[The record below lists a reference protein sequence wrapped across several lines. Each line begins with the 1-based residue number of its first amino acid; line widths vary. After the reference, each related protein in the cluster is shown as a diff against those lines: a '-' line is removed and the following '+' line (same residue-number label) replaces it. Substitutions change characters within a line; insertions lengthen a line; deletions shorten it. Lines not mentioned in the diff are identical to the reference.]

1 MGLTDPIIMT
11 EGESEWQPGAP
22 PAPGRRS
29 SAVPTAARI
38 ILSPTSAVPSV
49 TASRH
54 PRAASRTTRPP
65 KAGAP
70 AASAWSPTPGEAATA
85 EEAGGLCASWARW
98 CPWGLSWRLSGLS
111 SRWSAPSSTGAA
123 AELRPALQPARHLQ
137 FRGSHRL
144 PDSSAS
150 PAPTG
155 GVEPTRSPEPS
166 GTIPASQTATSF
178 TLNRKDF
185 TLSQAGDV
193 WNLGPAFL
201 PAGSTGTLTW
211 NSSKPEVATVSDSGI
226 VTAVAP
232 GVATI
237 TATMAGGYTQECI
250 VRCTWTGASSGGSG
264 SAAATLTPSHSDVTL
279 YKAGESF
286 RFRVSGHRQ
295 HAGVEYLQFRGG
307 LGGRQRHRHR
317 REQGHL
323 ATSPPPWTGR
333 PLPASSGVISD
344 ASVSGRAFGPVLFCC
359 RCNLARKR
367 L

>member
-1 MGLTDPIIMT
+1 MATRRSTGTRP
-11 EGESEWQPGAP
+11 EVVRCPYCGEDYSVTYKRCPFCDGKPAPESSFEDDP
-22 PAPGRRS
+22 PAEGRRS
-29 SAVPTAARI
+29 GGKRLVSNTRGGGYGGGGWGPLRIVGTVVSLGLIVAAVWI
-38 ILSPTSAVPSV
+38 VVSVVSPLVN
-49 TASRH
+49 R
-54 PRAASRTTRPP
+54 
-65 KAGAP
+65 G
-70 AASAWSPTPGEAATA
+70 
-85 EEAGGLCASWARW
+85 
-98 CPWGLSWRLSGLS
+98 S
-111 SRWSAPSSTGAA
+111 SLNSDQPSSPPVTSSSAAPTG
-123 AELRPALQPARHLQ
+123 
-137 FRGSHRL
+137 S

-286 RFRVSGHRQ
+286 RFRVSGTDSTPVWSTSNP
-295 HAGVEYLQFRGG
+295 GV
-307 LGGRQRHRHR
+307 
-317 REQGHL
+317 
-323 ATSPPPWTGR
+323 
-333 PLPASSGVISD
+333 
-344 ASVSGRAFGPVLFCC
+344 ASVDGSGTVTAVSKGTCNVTATVDGQTFTCIV
-359 RCNLARKR
+359 RCNF
-367 L
+367 

>member
-1 MGLTDPIIMT
+1 MATRRSTGTRP
-11 EGESEWQPGAP
+11 EVVRCPYCGEDYSVTYKRCPFCDGKPAPESSFEDDP
-22 PAPGRRS
+22 PAEGRRS
-29 SAVPTAARI
+29 GGKRLVSNTRGGGYGGGGWGPLRIVGTVGSLGLIVAAVWI
-38 ILSPTSAVPSV
+38 VVSVVSPLVN
-49 TASRH
+49 R
-54 PRAASRTTRPP
+54 
-65 KAGAP
+65 G
-70 AASAWSPTPGEAATA
+70 
-85 EEAGGLCASWARW
+85 
-98 CPWGLSWRLSGLS
+98 S
-111 SRWSAPSSTGAA
+111 SLNSDQPSSPPVTSSSAAPTG
-123 AELRPALQPARHLQ
+123 
-137 FRGSHRL
+137 S

-211 NSSKPEVATVSDSGI
+211 SSSKPEVATVSDSGI

-286 RFRVSGHRQ
+286 RFRVSGTDSTP
-295 HAGVEYLQFRGG
+295 VWS
-307 LGGRQRHRHR
+307 
-317 REQGHL
+317 
-323 ATSPPPWTGR
+323 TSN
-333 PLPASSGVISD
+333 SGV
-344 ASVSGRAFGPVLFCC
+344 ASVDGSGTVTAVSKGTCNVTATVDGQTFTCIV
-359 RCNLARKR
+359 RCNF
-367 L
+367 

>member
-1 MGLTDPIIMT
+1 MATRRSTGTRP
-11 EGESEWQPGAP
+11 EVVRCPYCGEDYSVTYKRCPFCDGKPAPESSFEDDP
-22 PAPGRRS
+22 PAEGRRS
-29 SAVPTAARI
+29 GGKRLVSNTRGGGYGGGGWGPLRIVGTVVSLGLIVAAVWI
-38 ILSPTSAVPSV
+38 VVSVVSPLVN
-49 TASRH
+49 R
-54 PRAASRTTRPP
+54 
-65 KAGAP
+65 G
-70 AASAWSPTPGEAATA
+70 
-85 EEAGGLCASWARW
+85 
-98 CPWGLSWRLSGLS
+98 S
-111 SRWSAPSSTGAA
+111 SLNSNQPSSPPVTSSSAAPTG
-123 AELRPALQPARHLQ
+123 
-137 FRGSHRL
+137 S

-150 PAPTG
+150 HAPTG

-211 NSSKPEVATVSDSGI
+211 SSSKPEVATVSDSGI

-286 RFRVSGHRQ
+286 RFRVSGTDSTP
-295 HAGVEYLQFRGG
+295 VWS
-307 LGGRQRHRHR
+307 
-317 REQGHL
+317 
-323 ATSPPPWTGR
+323 TSN
-333 PLPASSGVISD
+333 SGV
-344 ASVSGRAFGPVLFCC
+344 ASVDGSGTVTAVSKGTCNVTATVDGQTFTCIV
-359 RCNLARKR
+359 RCNF
-367 L
+367 

>member
-1 MGLTDPIIMT
+1 MATRRSTGTRP
-11 EGESEWQPGAP
+11 EVVRCPYCGEDYSVTYKRCPFCDGKPAPESSFEDDP
-22 PAPGRRS
+22 PAEGRRS
-29 SAVPTAARI
+29 GGKRLVSNTRGGGYGGGSWGPLRIVGTVVSLGLIVAAVWI
-38 ILSPTSAVPSV
+38 VVSVVSPLVN
-49 TASRH
+49 R
-54 PRAASRTTRPP
+54 
-65 KAGAP
+65 G
-70 AASAWSPTPGEAATA
+70 
-85 EEAGGLCASWARW
+85 
-98 CPWGLSWRLSGLS
+98 S
-111 SRWSAPSSTGAA
+111 SLNSDQPSSPPVTSSSAAPTG
-123 AELRPALQPARHLQ
+123 
-137 FRGSHRL
+137 S

-286 RFRVSGHRQ
+286 RFRVSGTDSTP
-295 HAGVEYLQFRGG
+295 VWS
-307 LGGRQRHRHR
+307 
-317 REQGHL
+317 
-323 ATSPPPWTGR
+323 TSN
-333 PLPASSGVISD
+333 SGV
-344 ASVSGRAFGPVLFCC
+344 ASVDGSGTVTAVSKGTCNVTATVDGQTFTCIV
-359 RCNLARKR
+359 RCNF
-367 L
+367 

>member
-1 MGLTDPIIMT
+1 MATRRSTGTRP
-11 EGESEWQPGAP
+11 EVVRCPYCGEDYSVTYKRCPFCDGKPAPESSFEDDP
-22 PAPGRRS
+22 PAEGRRS
-29 SAVPTAARI
+29 GGKRLVSNTRGGGYGGGGWGPLRIVGTVVSLGLIVAAVWI
-38 ILSPTSAVPSV
+38 VVSVVSPLVN
-49 TASRH
+49 R
-54 PRAASRTTRPP
+54 
-65 KAGAP
+65 G
-70 AASAWSPTPGEAATA
+70 
-85 EEAGGLCASWARW
+85 
-98 CPWGLSWRLSGLS
+98 S
-111 SRWSAPSSTGAA
+111 SLNSDQPSSPPVTSSSAAPTG
-123 AELRPALQPARHLQ
+123 
-137 FRGSHRL
+137 S

-286 RFRVSGHRQ
+286 RFRVSGTDSTP
-295 HAGVEYLQFRGG
+295 VWS
-307 LGGRQRHRHR
+307 
-317 REQGHL
+317 
-323 ATSPPPWTGR
+323 TSN
-333 PLPASSGVISD
+333 SGV
-344 ASVSGRAFGPVLFCC
+344 ASVDGSGTVTAVSKGTCNVTATVDGQTFTCIV
-359 RCNLARKR
+359 RCNF
-367 L
+367 

>member
-1 MGLTDPIIMT
+1 MATRRSTGTRP
-11 EGESEWQPGAP
+11 EVVRCPYCGEDYSVTYKRCPFCDGKPAPESSFEDDP
-22 PAPGRRS
+22 PAEGRRS
-29 SAVPTAARI
+29 GGKRLVSNTRGGGYGGGGWGPLRIVGTVVSLGLIVAAVWI
-38 ILSPTSAVPSV
+38 VVSVVSPLVN
-49 TASRH
+49 R
-54 PRAASRTTRPP
+54 
-65 KAGAP
+65 G
-70 AASAWSPTPGEAATA
+70 
-85 EEAGGLCASWARW
+85 
-98 CPWGLSWRLSGLS
+98 S
-111 SRWSAPSSTGAA
+111 SLNSDQPSSPPVTSSSAAPTG
-123 AELRPALQPARHLQ
+123 
-137 FRGSHRL
+137 S

-211 NSSKPEVATVSDSGI
+211 SSSKPEVATVSDSGI

-250 VRCTWTGASSGGSG
+250 VRCTWTGASSSGSG

-286 RFRVSGHRQ
+286 RFRVSGTDSTP
-295 HAGVEYLQFRGG
+295 VWS
-307 LGGRQRHRHR
+307 
-317 REQGHL
+317 
-323 ATSPPPWTGR
+323 TSN
-333 PLPASSGVISD
+333 SGV
-344 ASVSGRAFGPVLFCC
+344 ASVDGSGTVTAVSKGTCNVTATVDGQTFTCIV
-359 RCNLARKR
+359 RCNF
-367 L
+367 

>member
-1 MGLTDPIIMT
+1 MATRRSTGTRP
-11 EGESEWQPGAP
+11 EVVRCPYCGEDYSVTYKRCPFCDGKPAPESSFEDDP
-22 PAPGRRS
+22 PAEGRRS
-29 SAVPTAARI
+29 GSKRLVSNTRGGGYGGGGWGPLRIVGTVVSLGLIVAAVWI
-38 ILSPTSAVPSV
+38 VVSVVSPLVN
-49 TASRH
+49 R
-54 PRAASRTTRPP
+54 
-65 KAGAP
+65 G
-70 AASAWSPTPGEAATA
+70 
-85 EEAGGLCASWARW
+85 
-98 CPWGLSWRLSGLS
+98 S
-111 SRWSAPSSTGAA
+111 SLNSDQPSSPPVTSSSAAPTG
-123 AELRPALQPARHLQ
+123 
-137 FRGSHRL
+137 S

-211 NSSKPEVATVSDSGI
+211 SSSKPEVATVSDSGI

-232 GVATI
+232 GVTTI

-264 SAAATLTPSHSDVTL
+264 SAVATLTPSHSDVTL

-286 RFRVSGHRQ
+286 RFRVSGTDSTP
-295 HAGVEYLQFRGG
+295 VWS
-307 LGGRQRHRHR
+307 
-317 REQGHL
+317 
-323 ATSPPPWTGR
+323 TSN
-333 PLPASSGVISD
+333 SGV
-344 ASVSGRAFGPVLFCC
+344 ASVDGSGTVTAVSKGTCNVTATVDGQTFTCIV
-359 RCNLARKR
+359 RCNF
-367 L
+367 

>member
-1 MGLTDPIIMT
+1 MATRRSTGTRP
-11 EGESEWQPGAP
+11 EVVRCPYCGEDYSVTYKRCPFCDGKPAPESSFEDDP
-22 PAPGRRS
+22 PAEGRRS
-29 SAVPTAARI
+29 GGKRLVSNTRGGGYGGGGWGPLRIVGTVVSLGLIVAAVWI
-38 ILSPTSAVPSV
+38 VVSVVSPLVN
-49 TASRH
+49 R
-54 PRAASRTTRPP
+54 
-65 KAGAP
+65 G
-70 AASAWSPTPGEAATA
+70 
-85 EEAGGLCASWARW
+85 
-98 CPWGLSWRLSGLS
+98 S
-111 SRWSAPSSTGAA
+111 SLNSDQPSSPPVTSSSAAPTG
-123 AELRPALQPARHLQ
+123 
-137 FRGSHRL
+137 S

-211 NSSKPEVATVSDSGI
+211 SSSKPEVAIVSDSGI

-286 RFRVSGHRQ
+286 RFRVSGTDSTP
-295 HAGVEYLQFRGG
+295 VWS
-307 LGGRQRHRHR
+307 
-317 REQGHL
+317 
-323 ATSPPPWTGR
+323 TSN
-333 PLPASSGVISD
+333 SGV
-344 ASVSGRAFGPVLFCC
+344 ASVDGSGTVTAVSKGTCNVTATVDGQTFTCIV
-359 RCNLARKR
+359 RCNF
-367 L
+367 

>member
-1 MGLTDPIIMT
+1 MATRRSTGTRP
-11 EGESEWQPGAP
+11 EVVRCPYCGEDYSVTYKRCPFCDGKPAPESSFEDDP
-22 PAPGRRS
+22 PAEGRRS
-29 SAVPTAARI
+29 GGKRLVSNTRGGGYGGGGWGPLRIVGTVVSLGLIVAAVWI
-38 ILSPTSAVPSV
+38 VVSVVSPLVN
-49 TASRH
+49 R
-54 PRAASRTTRPP
+54 
-65 KAGAP
+65 G
-70 AASAWSPTPGEAATA
+70 
-85 EEAGGLCASWARW
+85 
-98 CPWGLSWRLSGLS
+98 S
-111 SRWSAPSSTGAA
+111 SLNSDQPSSPPVTSSSAAPTG
-123 AELRPALQPARHLQ
+123 
-137 FRGSHRL
+137 S

-155 GVEPTRSPEPS
+155 GVELTRSPEPS

-286 RFRVSGHRQ
+286 RFRVSGTDSTP
-295 HAGVEYLQFRGG
+295 VWS
-307 LGGRQRHRHR
+307 
-317 REQGHL
+317 
-323 ATSPPPWTGR
+323 TSN
-333 PLPASSGVISD
+333 SGV
-344 ASVSGRAFGPVLFCC
+344 ASVDGSGTVTAVSKGTCNVTATVDGQTFTCIV
-359 RCNLARKR
+359 RCNF
-367 L
+367 

>member
-1 MGLTDPIIMT
+1 MATRRSTGTRP
-11 EGESEWQPGAP
+11 EVVRCPYCGEDYSVTYKRCPFCDGKPAPESSFEDDP
-22 PAPGRRS
+22 PAEGWRSGGKRLVSNTRGGGYGGGGWGPLRIVGTVVSLGLIVAAVWIVVSVVSPLVNRGSSLNSDQPSSPPVTSS
-29 SAVPTAARI
+29 SAAPT
-38 ILSPTSAVPSV
+38 
-49 TASRH
+49 
-54 PRAASRTTRPP
+54 
-65 KAGAP
+65 
-70 AASAWSPTPGEAATA
+70 
-85 EEAGGLCASWARW
+85 
-98 CPWGLSWRLSGLS
+98 
-111 SRWSAPSSTGAA
+111 
-123 AELRPALQPARHLQ
+123 
-137 FRGSHRL
+137 GS

-211 NSSKPEVATVSDSGI
+211 SSSKPEVATVSDSGI

-286 RFRVSGHRQ
+286 RFRVSGTDSTP
-295 HAGVEYLQFRGG
+295 VWS
-307 LGGRQRHRHR
+307 
-317 REQGHL
+317 
-323 ATSPPPWTGR
+323 TSN
-333 PLPASSGVISD
+333 SGV
-344 ASVSGRAFGPVLFCC
+344 ASVDGSGTVTAVSKGTCNVTATVDGQTFTCIV
-359 RCNLARKR
+359 RCNF
-367 L
+367 

>member
-1 MGLTDPIIMT
+1 MATRRSTGTRP
-11 EGESEWQPGAP
+11 EVVRCPYCGEDYSVTYKRCPFCDGKPAPESSFEDDP
-22 PAPGRRS
+22 PAEGRRS
-29 SAVPTAARI
+29 GGKRLVSNTRGGGYGGGGWGPLRIVGTVVSLGLIVAAVWI
-38 ILSPTSAVPSV
+38 VVSVVSPLVN
-49 TASRH
+49 R
-54 PRAASRTTRPP
+54 
-65 KAGAP
+65 G
-70 AASAWSPTPGEAATA
+70 
-85 EEAGGLCASWARW
+85 
-98 CPWGLSWRLSGLS
+98 S
-111 SRWSAPSSTGAA
+111 SLNSNQPSSPPVTSSSAAPTG
-123 AELRPALQPARHLQ
+123 
-137 FRGSHRL
+137 S

-286 RFRVSGHRQ
+286 RFRVSGTDSTP
-295 HAGVEYLQFRGG
+295 VWS
-307 LGGRQRHRHR
+307 
-317 REQGHL
+317 
-323 ATSPPPWTGR
+323 TSN
-333 PLPASSGVISD
+333 SGV
-344 ASVSGRAFGPVLFCC
+344 ASVDGSGTVTAVSKGTCNVTATVDGQTFTCIV
-359 RCNLARKR
+359 RCNF
-367 L
+367 

>member
-1 MGLTDPIIMT
+1 MATRRSTGTRP
-11 EGESEWQPGAP
+11 EVVRCPYCGEDYSVTYKRCPFCDGKPAPESSFEDDP
-22 PAPGRRS
+22 PAEGRRS
-29 SAVPTAARI
+29 GGKRLVSNTRGGGYGGGGWGPLRIVGTVVSLGLIVAAVWIVVSVVAPLVNQGRS
-38 ILSPTSAVPSV
+38 LNSNQPTSPPV
-49 TASRH
+49 TSSS
-54 PRAASRTTRPP
+54 AA
-65 KAGAP
+65 
-70 AASAWSPTPGEAATA
+70 PT
-85 EEAGGLCASWARW
+85 
-98 CPWGLSWRLSGLS
+98 
-111 SRWSAPSSTGAA
+111 
-123 AELRPALQPARHLQ
+123 
-137 FRGSHRL
+137 GS

-211 NSSKPEVATVSDSGI
+211 SSSKPEVATVSDSGI

-286 RFRVSGHRQ
+286 RFRVSGTDSTP
-295 HAGVEYLQFRGG
+295 VWS
-307 LGGRQRHRHR
+307 
-317 REQGHL
+317 
-323 ATSPPPWTGR
+323 TSN
-333 PLPASSGVISD
+333 SGV
-344 ASVSGRAFGPVLFCC
+344 ASVDGSGTVTAVSKGTCNVTATVDGQTFTCIV
-359 RCNLARKR
+359 RCNF
-367 L
+367 

>member
-1 MGLTDPIIMT
+1 MATRRSTGTRP
-11 EGESEWQPGAP
+11 EVVRCPYCGEDYSVTYKRCPFCDGKPAPESSFEDDP
-22 PAPGRRS
+22 PAEGWRSGGKRLVSNTRGGGYGRGGWGPLRIVGTVVSLGLIVAAVWIVVSVVSPLVNRGSSLNSDQPSSPPVTSS
-29 SAVPTAARI
+29 SAAPT
-38 ILSPTSAVPSV
+38 
-49 TASRH
+49 
-54 PRAASRTTRPP
+54 
-65 KAGAP
+65 
-70 AASAWSPTPGEAATA
+70 
-85 EEAGGLCASWARW
+85 
-98 CPWGLSWRLSGLS
+98 
-111 SRWSAPSSTGAA
+111 
-123 AELRPALQPARHLQ
+123 
-137 FRGSHRL
+137 GS

-150 PAPTG
+150 PALTG

-211 NSSKPEVATVSDSGI
+211 SSSKPEVATVSDSGI

-286 RFRVSGHRQ
+286 RFRVSGTDSTP
-295 HAGVEYLQFRGG
+295 VWS
-307 LGGRQRHRHR
+307 
-317 REQGHL
+317 
-323 ATSPPPWTGR
+323 TSN
-333 PLPASSGVISD
+333 SGV
-344 ASVSGRAFGPVLFCC
+344 ASVDGSGTVTAVSKGTCNVTATVDGQTFTCIV
-359 RCNLARKR
+359 RCNF
-367 L
+367 

>member
-1 MGLTDPIIMT
+1 MATRRSTGTRP
-11 EGESEWQPGAP
+11 EVVRCPYCGEDYSVTYKRCPFCDGKPAPESSFEDDP
-22 PAPGRRS
+22 PAEGRRS
-29 SAVPTAARI
+29 GGKRLVSNTRGGGYGGGGWGPLRIVGTVVSLGLIVAAVWI
-38 ILSPTSAVPSV
+38 VVSVVSPLVN
-49 TASRH
+49 R
-54 PRAASRTTRPP
+54 
-65 KAGAP
+65 G
-70 AASAWSPTPGEAATA
+70 
-85 EEAGGLCASWARW
+85 
-98 CPWGLSWRLSGLS
+98 S
-111 SRWSAPSSTGAA
+111 SLNSDQPSSPPVTSSSAAPTG
-123 AELRPALQPARHLQ
+123 
-137 FRGSHRL
+137 S

-250 VRCTWTGASSGGSG
+250 VRCTWTGASSGGSS

-286 RFRVSGHRQ
+286 RFRVSGTDSTP
-295 HAGVEYLQFRGG
+295 VWS
-307 LGGRQRHRHR
+307 
-317 REQGHL
+317 
-323 ATSPPPWTGR
+323 TSN
-333 PLPASSGVISD
+333 SGV
-344 ASVSGRAFGPVLFCC
+344 ASVDGSGTVTAVSKGTCNVTATVDGQTFTCIV
-359 RCNLARKR
+359 RCNF
-367 L
+367 

>member
-1 MGLTDPIIMT
+1 MATRRSTGTRP
-11 EGESEWQPGAP
+11 EVVRCPYCGEDYSVTYKRCPFCDGKPAPESSFEDDP
-22 PAPGRRS
+22 PAEGWRSGGKRLVSNTRGGGYGRGGWGPLRIVGTVVSLGLIVAAVWIVVSVVSPLVNRGRSLNSDQPSSPPVTSS
-29 SAVPTAARI
+29 SAAPT
-38 ILSPTSAVPSV
+38 
-49 TASRH
+49 
-54 PRAASRTTRPP
+54 
-65 KAGAP
+65 
-70 AASAWSPTPGEAATA
+70 
-85 EEAGGLCASWARW
+85 
-98 CPWGLSWRLSGLS
+98 
-111 SRWSAPSSTGAA
+111 
-123 AELRPALQPARHLQ
+123 
-137 FRGSHRL
+137 GS

-211 NSSKPEVATVSDSGI
+211 SSSKPEVATVSDSGI

-286 RFRVSGHRQ
+286 RFRVSGTDSTP
-295 HAGVEYLQFRGG
+295 VWS
-307 LGGRQRHRHR
+307 
-317 REQGHL
+317 
-323 ATSPPPWTGR
+323 TSN
-333 PLPASSGVISD
+333 SGV
-344 ASVSGRAFGPVLFCC
+344 ASVDGSGTVTAVSKGTCNVTATVDGQTFTCIV
-359 RCNLARKR
+359 RCNF
-367 L
+367 

>member
-1 MGLTDPIIMT
+1 MATRRSTGTRP
-11 EGESEWQPGAP
+11 EVVRCPYCGEDYSVTYKRCPFCDGKPAPESSFEDDP
-22 PAPGRRS
+22 PAEGRRS
-29 SAVPTAARI
+29 GGKRLVSNTRGGGYGGGGWGPLRIVGTVVSLGLIVAAVWI
-38 ILSPTSAVPSV
+38 VVSVVSPLVN
-49 TASRH
+49 R
-54 PRAASRTTRPP
+54 
-65 KAGAP
+65 G
-70 AASAWSPTPGEAATA
+70 
-85 EEAGGLCASWARW
+85 
-98 CPWGLSWRLSGLS
+98 S
-111 SRWSAPSSTGAA
+111 SLNSDQPSSPPVTSSSAAPTG
-123 AELRPALQPARHLQ
+123 
-137 FRGSHRL
+137 S

-166 GTIPASQTATSF
+166 ETIPASQTATSF

-211 NSSKPEVATVSDSGI
+211 SSSKPEVATVSDSGI

-286 RFRVSGHRQ
+286 RFRVSGTDSTP
-295 HAGVEYLQFRGG
+295 VWS
-307 LGGRQRHRHR
+307 
-317 REQGHL
+317 
-323 ATSPPPWTGR
+323 TSN
-333 PLPASSGVISD
+333 SGV
-344 ASVSGRAFGPVLFCC
+344 ASVDGSGTVTAVSKGTCNVTATVDGQTFTCIV
-359 RCNLARKR
+359 RCNF
-367 L
+367 

>member
-1 MGLTDPIIMT
+1 MATRRSTGTRP
-11 EGESEWQPGAP
+11 EVVRCPYCGEDYSVTYKRCPFCDGKPAPESSFEDDP
-22 PAPGRRS
+22 PAEGRRS
-29 SAVPTAARI
+29 GGKRLVSNTRGGGYGGGGWGHLRIVGTVVSLGLIVAAVWI
-38 ILSPTSAVPSV
+38 VVSVVSPLVN
-49 TASRH
+49 R
-54 PRAASRTTRPP
+54 
-65 KAGAP
+65 G
-70 AASAWSPTPGEAATA
+70 
-85 EEAGGLCASWARW
+85 
-98 CPWGLSWRLSGLS
+98 S
-111 SRWSAPSSTGAA
+111 SLNSDQPSSPPVTSSSAAPTG
-123 AELRPALQPARHLQ
+123 
-137 FRGSHRL
+137 S

-286 RFRVSGHRQ
+286 RFRVSGTDSTP
-295 HAGVEYLQFRGG
+295 VWS
-307 LGGRQRHRHR
+307 
-317 REQGHL
+317 
-323 ATSPPPWTGR
+323 TSN
-333 PLPASSGVISD
+333 SGV
-344 ASVSGRAFGPVLFCC
+344 ASVDGSGTVTAVSKGTCNVTATVDGQTFTCIV
-359 RCNLARKR
+359 RCNF
-367 L
+367 

>member
-1 MGLTDPIIMT
+1 MATRRSTGTRP
-11 EGESEWQPGAP
+11 EVVRCPYCGEDYSVTYKRCPFCDGKPAPESSFEDDP
-22 PAPGRRS
+22 PAEGRRS
-29 SAVPTAARI
+29 GGKRLVSNTRGGGYGGGGWGPLRIVGTVVSLGLIVAAVWI
-38 ILSPTSAVPSV
+38 VVSV
-49 TASRH
+49 V
-54 PRAASRTTRPP
+54 RPLVNR
-65 KAGAP
+65 G
-70 AASAWSPTPGEAATA
+70 
-85 EEAGGLCASWARW
+85 
-98 CPWGLSWRLSGLS
+98 S
-111 SRWSAPSSTGAA
+111 SLNSDQPSSPPVTSSSAAPTG
-123 AELRPALQPARHLQ
+123 
-137 FRGSHRL
+137 S

-211 NSSKPEVATVSDSGI
+211 SSSKPEVATVSDSGI

-286 RFRVSGHRQ
+286 RFRVSGTDSTP
-295 HAGVEYLQFRGG
+295 VWS
-307 LGGRQRHRHR
+307 
-317 REQGHL
+317 
-323 ATSPPPWTGR
+323 TSN
-333 PLPASSGVISD
+333 SGV
-344 ASVSGRAFGPVLFCC
+344 ASVDGSGTVTAVSKGTCNVTATVDGQTFTCIV
-359 RCNLARKR
+359 RCNF
-367 L
+367 